1 MGPTGTPPGKQR
13 RRAQGTSWGSFLMM
27 AQEGE
32 QEIYGSPPASALGW
46 PLEEPLASPQ
56 GLLPPT
62 RTSPPAPSLSSLA
75 GGPRGLS
82 VRGDGGDLQCR
93 RPGFE
98 AFRSPLPNPAHPSS
112 FFLSSDV
119 SPASSS
125 SGTLIQYT
133 PDSATSPTAERPSP
147 HPSFQKV
154 KEEGEGVVKKA
165 KSRTAFSQEQL
176 QILHQRFQSQKYLS
190 PQQIRELA
198 AALGLTY
205 KQVKT
210 WFQNQRMKFK
220 RCQKESQWVEKGVY
234 LPQNG
239 FHQAAYLDITPTFHQ
254 GFPVGASRNLQAVT
268 NVHQAYSSGQT
279 YGNGQSLYSF
289 MAVEDEG
296 LFGKGGTS
304 CNTQQTMGLLSQQM
318 NFYHGYPA
326 DMDYVSLESEDT
338 YGFQSTSDSVA
349 PFSSSPVRHQ
359 YQAPWHPLGSQ
370 SGYES

>member
-1 MGPTGTPPGKQR
+1 M
-13 RRAQGTSWGSFLMM
+13 SF
-27 AQEGE
+27 
-32 QEIYGSPPASALGW
+32 
-46 PLEEPLASPQ
+46 
-56 GLLPPT
+56 
-62 RTSPPAPSLSSLA
+62 SL
-75 GGPRGLS
+75 
-82 VRGDGGDLQCR
+82 
-93 RPGFE
+93 F
-98 AFRSPLPNPAHPSS
+98 
-112 FFLSSDV
+112 SSDV

-254 GFPVGASRNLQAVT
+254 AFPVGASRNLQAVT

-296 LFGKGGTS
+296 LFGKDGTS
-304 CNTQQTMGLLSQQM
+304 CNTQQAMGLLSQQM
-318 NFYHGYPA
+318 NFYHSYPA
-326 DMDYVSLESEDT
+326 DMDYVSLESEHT
-338 YGFQSTSDSVA
+338 YGFQSTSDSVT

-359 YQAPWHPLGSQ
+359 YQAPWHPLGTQ
-370 SGYES
+370 SGYESQV

>member
-1 MGPTGTPPGKQR
+1 MSAHLAMQPYLPYPGAVRYGDYYWFSSGNTDKVPAEEAPPPDALPCPAATTP
-13 RRAQGTSWGSFLMM
+13 S
-27 AQEGE
+27 
-32 QEIYGSPPASALGW
+32 
-46 PLEEPLASPQ
+46 
-56 GLLPPT
+56 
-62 RTSPPAPSLSSLA
+62 
-75 GGPRGLS
+75 
-82 VRGDGGDLQCR
+82 
-93 RPGFE
+93 
-98 AFRSPLPNPAHPSS
+98 HP
-112 FFLSSDV
+112 DV

-125 SGTLIQYT
+125 SGTLLQHT
-133 PDSATSPTAERPSP
+133 PDSDASPTAERPSP

-154 KEEGEGVVKKA
+154 KEEGEGSVKKA

-198 AALGLTY
+198 VALELTY

-220 RCQKESQWVEKGVY
+220 RCQKERQWVEKGVY
-234 LPQNG
+234 LPQHM
-239 FHQAAYLDITPTFHQ
+239 FHQAAYLDITPNFHQ

-279 YGNGQSLYSF
+279 YGSGQSVYSF

-296 LFGKGGTS
+296 LFGKSGIS
-304 CNTQQTMGLLSQQM
+304 CNTQQAVGLLSQQM

-326 DMDYVSLESEDT
+326 DTDVSVESEDT
-338 YGFQSTSDSVA
+338 YGFQSTSDSGTT
-349 PFSSSPVRHQ
+349 FSSSPVRHQ
-359 YQAPWHPLGSQ
+359 YQVPWHPLGTQ

>member
-1 MGPTGTPPGKQR
+1 MSAHLAYLPYSGAVRCGDYCWLSPGSMDSVPAEEAPAADSLPFSAAAKTP
-13 RRAQGTSWGSFLMM
+13 S
-27 AQEGE
+27 
-32 QEIYGSPPASALGW
+32 
-46 PLEEPLASPQ
+46 
-56 GLLPPT
+56 
-62 RTSPPAPSLSSLA
+62 
-75 GGPRGLS
+75 
-82 VRGDGGDLQCR
+82 
-93 RPGFE
+93 
-98 AFRSPLPNPAHPSS
+98 HP
-112 FFLSSDV
+112 DV

-125 SGTLIQYT
+125 SGILIQYV
-133 PDSATSPTAERPSP
+133 PDSATSPTADRPSP

-165 KSRTAFSQEQL
+165 KSRTAFSQQQL
-176 QILHQRFQSQKYLS
+176 QTLHQRFQSQKYLS

-254 GFPVGASRNLQAVT
+254 GFPVSANINLQSMT
-268 NVHQAYSSGQT
+268 KVHQPYSSGQT
-279 YGNGQSLYSF
+279 YGNGQNLYSF
-289 MAVEDEG
+289 MVVEDEG

-304 CNTQQTMGLLSQQM
+304 CNTQQAMGFLSQQM
-318 NFYHGYPA
+318 NFYHNYPA
-326 DMDYVSLESEDT
+326 NMEYVSLEPEDT
-338 YGFQSTSDSVA
+338 NSFQTTSDSVT

-359 YQAPWHPLGSQ
+359 YQAPWLPLGTQ
-370 SGYES
+370 SGYEP

>member
-1 MGPTGTPPGKQR
+1 MSTHLAMPPCLPYPGTVRYGDYYWLSPGSMDS
-13 RRAQGTSWGSFLMM
+13 A
-27 AQEGE
+27 
-32 QEIYGSPPASALGW
+32 PAAEA
-46 PLEEPLASPQ
+46 PAADD
-56 GLLPPT
+56 LPF
-62 RTSPPAPSLSSLA
+62 PAVERIPS
-75 GGPRGLS
+75 
-82 VRGDGGDLQCR
+82 
-93 RPGFE
+93 
-98 AFRSPLPNPAHPSS
+98 HP
-112 FFLSSDV
+112 DA

-147 HPSFQKV
+147 HPNSQKV
-154 KEEGEGVVKKA
+154 KEEGEGVMKKA

-176 QILHQRFQSQKYLS
+176 QTLHQRFQNQKYLS

-198 AALGLTY
+198 AALELTY

-220 RCQKESQWVEKGVY
+220 RCQKESQWVQKGMY

-239 FHQAAYLDITPTFHQ
+239 LHQAAYLDIAPTFHQ
-254 GFPVGASRNLQAVT
+254 SFPANASRNLQAVT
-268 NVHQAYSSGQT
+268 SVHQAYSGGQT
-279 YGNGQSLYSF
+279 YVNGPNLYSL

-304 CNTQQTMGLLSQQM
+304 CNTQQAMGLLSQQT

-326 DMDYVSLESEDT
+326 SMDCVSLESEDT
-338 YGFQSTSDSVA
+338 YGFQNTSDSVT

-359 YQAPWHPLGSQ
+359 YQAPWCSLGTQ
-370 SGYES
+370 SGYEC

>member
-1 MGPTGTPPGKQR
+1 MSAHLVMPPYLPRHGDCYWL
-13 RRAQGTSWGSFLMM
+13 SPGSMD
-27 AQEGE
+27 
-32 QEIYGSPPASALGW
+32 SVPAEEAPAADAL
-46 PLEEPLASPQ
+46 
-56 GLLPPT
+56 
-62 RTSPPAPSLSSLA
+62 
-75 GGPRGLS
+75 
-82 VRGDGGDLQCR
+82 
-93 RPGFE
+93 
-98 AFRSPLPNPAHPSS
+98 PLPAAEKTPSHP
-112 FFLSSDV
+112 DV

-125 SGTLIQYT
+125 SGTLIRYT

-147 HPSFQKV
+147 HSSFQKV

-198 AALGLTY
+198 AVLGLTY

-220 RCQKESQWVEKGVY
+220 RCQKDSQWVEKAVY

-239 FHQAAYLDITPTFHQ
+239 FHQAAYLEITPTFHQ

-268 NVHQAYSSGQT
+268 NMHQVYSGGQT
-279 YGNGQSLYSF
+279 YGNGQSLYSIV
-289 MAVEDEG
+289 AVEDEG

-304 CNTQQTMGLLSQQM
+304 CNTQQAMGFFSQQV

-326 DMDYVSLESEDT
+326 DVDYVTLESEDT
-338 YGFQSTSDSVA
+338 YSFQSTSDSITQ
-349 PFSSSPVRHQ
+349 FSSSPVRHQ
-359 YQAPWHPLGSQ
+359 YQGPWHPLGTQ
-370 SGYES
+370 SGYE